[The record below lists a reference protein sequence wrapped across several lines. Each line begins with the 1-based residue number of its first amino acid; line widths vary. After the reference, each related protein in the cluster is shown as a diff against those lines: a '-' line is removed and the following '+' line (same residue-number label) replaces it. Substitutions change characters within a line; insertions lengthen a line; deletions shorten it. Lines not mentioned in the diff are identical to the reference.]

1 MGIRSEIMLRI
12 EFEDLIEQSQRM
24 TGALH
29 FLSYIVERIEDNDDN
44 NLIGISDL
52 LAVLADASRQQKDN
66 LKLILTMTEQREQN
80 QD

>member
-1 MGIRSEIMLRI
+1 MLRI

-66 LKLILTMTEQREQN
+66 LKLILTMTKQREQN

>member
-1 MGIRSEIMLRI
+1 MLRI

>member
-1 MGIRSEIMLRI
+1 MLRI
-12 EFEDLIEQSQRM
+12 EFEDLIKQNQRM

-52 LAVLADASRQQKDN
+52 LAVLADASRQQKESLRFI
-66 LKLILTMTEQREQN
+66 LKMTEEREQEK
-80 QD
+80 